1 MPGALSGRPARALAA
16 ALLLALVMPLLSIPG
31 SPALAQDATGGPE
44 VDTEFFNPPP
54 CAPAGT
60 NGLVVYQTTGDDG
73 ITPERSLVVAGADGR
88 TVRRVDLNGTPI
100 RLFATPAPNT
110 AVVITE
116 NSDHVANR
124 IEVID
129 ASRGFRYRLTI
140 PTAHVGG
147 LIFPSPATVQ
157 SQGTRYIVLTNSQ
170 QNVAYLVDLIDGVAT
185 DLMAIA
191 ERRADRDDL
200 TLLQAIVSPDDR
212 TVLFQTQ
219 DSSLLIPTAQP
230 QGDRLIASG
239 DAASGFHYVGDGA
252 SLLFSRA
259 ITGGDVEVV
268 LLDTEKLT
276 ERQLAVG
283 PDLVSASPL
292 PNGTAAIL
300 VSTRSLSVIEYEYR
314 AQAPIGD
321 ITGEVSTV
329 LIGPNSGTIAY
340 LVTNGDEQDWYW
352 ANLRSGETR
361 ELPALAGL
369 EPVAAPGFPRWIVF
383 APQGVISSS
392 GSGGGVFFSLDLSTG
407 RTNQLFSTTA
417 GTSYLPPIVSPGAGR
432 FALLPWITGVNQNV
446 VAFDNRTGVVQP
458 VFDGRAISAVL
469 SPDGCWA
476 AVTRQI
482 GERVDR
488 KMQVVLI
495 PLDGRE
501 AVVKSAAGMNPIWLA
516 GQ

>member
-1 MPGALSGRPARALAA
+1 MPGAPSWRPARALAVV
-16 ALLLALVMPLLSIPG
+16 LLLALVLPLLSHPG
-31 SPALAQDATGGPE
+31 MSVLAQDATGGPE
-44 VDTEFFNPPP
+44 IDSEFFNPPP

-60 NGLVVYQTTGDDG
+60 NGLVVYQTTGEDRV
-73 ITPERSLVVAGADGR
+73 TPERSLVVAGADGR
-88 TVRRVDLNGTPI
+88 TVRKIDLSGTPI

-129 ASRGFRYRLTI
+129 ASRGFRYRLSI
-140 PTAHVGG
+140 PQADIGG
-147 LIFPSPATVQ
+147 LIYPSPATVQ
-157 SQGTRYIVLTNSQ
+157 SQGTRYIVLTNSLQ
-170 QNVAYLVDLIDGVAT
+170 KVAYLVDLVDGVAT

-191 ERRADRDDL
+191 ERRADGKDL

-212 TVLFQTQ
+212 TVLIQTE

-230 QGDRLIASG
+230 QGDRLIGPG
-239 DAASGFHYVGDGA
+239 DAASGFHYVGDGS

-259 ITGGDVEVV
+259 IAGGEVEAV

-276 ERQLAVG
+276 ERQLAVS
-283 PDLVSASPL
+283 PDLVSAAPL

-300 VSTRSLSVIEYEYR
+300 VSTNGLAVIDYEYR
-314 AQAPIGD
+314 AQAPIGG
-321 ITGEVSTV
+321 ITGDVSTL
-329 LIGPNSGTIAY
+329 LIGPNSGAIAY
-340 LVTNGDEQDWYW
+340 LVTNANEQRWFW

-392 GSGGGVFFSLDLSTG
+392 GSGGAVYSSLDLSTG
-407 RTNQLFSTTA
+407 STSQLFSTTA

-432 FALLPWITGVNQNV
+432 FALLPWITGANQNV

-458 VFDGRAISAVL
+458 VFDGRAVSAVL

-476 AVTRQI
+476 AITRQI
-482 GERVDR
+482 GEKVDR

>member
-1 MPGALSGRPARALAA
+1 MPGALSGRLARGLT
-16 ALLLALVMPLLSIPG
+16 ALLLVALVLSLLSLPRT
-31 SPALAQDATGGPE
+31 SVLAQDATGGPD
-44 VDTEFFNPPP
+44 VRAEFFNPPS

-60 NGLVVYQTTGDDG
+60 NGLVVYLTTGEDG
-73 ITPERSLVVAGADGR
+73 VTPERSLVVAGADGR
-88 TVRRVDLNGTPI
+88 TVRTVALSGTPI

-129 ASRGFRYRLTI
+129 ASRGFRYRLSI
-140 PTAHVGG
+140 PRDDVGG
-147 LIFPSPATVQ
+147 LIYPSPATVQ

-170 QNVAYLVDLIDGVAT
+170 QKVAYLVDLVDGVAT
-185 DLMAIA
+185 DLLAIA
-191 ERRADRDDL
+191 ERRADREDL

-212 TVLFQTQ
+212 TVLLQTE

-230 QGDRLIASG
+230 EGDRLIAAG
-239 DAASGFHYVGDGA
+239 DAASGFHYAGDGS
-252 SLLFSRA
+252 SLLFSRS
-259 ITGGDVEVV
+259 ITGGEVEVV
-268 LLDTEKLT
+268 LFDTKTLT

-300 VSTRSLSVIEYEYR
+300 VSTNALAVIDFEYR

-321 ITGEVSTV
+321 ISGDVSTLLV
-329 LIGPNSGTIAY
+329 GPDSGSIAY
-340 LVTNGDEQDWYW
+340 LVTNGADQTWFW
-352 ANLRSGETR
+352 ANLRSGETH

-383 APQGVISSS
+383 APPGVIASS
-392 GSGGGVFFSLDLSTG
+392 GSGGKVYSSLDLSSG
-407 RTNQLFSTTA
+407 GTNQLFSTTA

-432 FALLPWITGVNQNV
+432 FALLPWITGAIQNV
-446 VAFDNRTGVVQP
+446 VAFDNNSGLVQP

-476 AVTRQI
+476 AITRQI
-482 GERVDR
+482 GEKVDR
-488 KMQVVLI
+488 KVQVVLI
-495 PLDGRE
+495 PLDGKA
-501 AVVKSAAGMNPIWLA
+501 AVVKSAAGLNPIWLV
-516 GQ
+516 G